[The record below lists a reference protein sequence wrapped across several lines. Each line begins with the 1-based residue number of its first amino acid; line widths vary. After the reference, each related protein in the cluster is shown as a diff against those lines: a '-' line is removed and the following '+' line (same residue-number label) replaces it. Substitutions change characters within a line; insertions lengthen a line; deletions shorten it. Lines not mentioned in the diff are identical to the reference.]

1 MDEINNNQNPNPQE
15 PQENPYV
22 QQPQENP
29 YIQQPQ
35 EPTYV
40 QPMANDSNNMQQY
53 QQIPPQ
59 APYQYDYYQE
69 QNTPK
74 GGNGM
79 AIAAMI
85 FGIASVVLCCTVFL
99 SIPCSIVA
107 IILSIICISKKKNGK
122 AMAIAGLVCGII
134 GLLATIGIIAYII
147 AIYGAL
153 ADYFGLSIPEFLKEV
168 GSGNIS
174 QEEVQQAAQEIA
186 SQMAQ

>member
-1 MDEINNNQNPNPQE
+1 MDELNNNQNPNPQE

-53 QQIPPQ
+53 QQTPPQ

-69 QNTPK
+69 QAAPK

-79 AIAAMI
+79 AIAAMVC
-85 FGIASVVLCCTVFL
+85 GIVSVVGYCIAF
-99 SIPCSIVA
+99 PCSIVA
-107 IILSIICISKKKNGK
+107 IILGIICTS
-122 AMAIAGLVCGII
+122 
-134 GLLATIGIIAYII
+134 Y
-147 AIYGAL
+147 
-153 ADYFGLSIPEFLKEV
+153 EH
-168 GSGNIS
+168 
-174 QEEVQQAAQEIA
+174 
-186 SQMAQ
+186 